1 MYIAFCFVVPQP
13 LACNS
18 DRLREVNIF
27 HSLYHNKTQL
37 APMLLKYDMRDR
49 QSCTKRVIE
58 KLKRVVQRARQATV
72 GEMSGKEK
80 KEQKVEMK
88 KKKNKKGETGGGMGG
103 RINFT
108 TNAKE

>member
-1 MYIAFCFVVPQP
+1 MRGKTF
-13 LACNS
+13 
-18 DRLREVNIF
+18 F

-37 APMLLKYDMRDR
+37 APMLLKYDVRDR

-80 KEQKVEMK
+80 RTKGRNDKKE
-88 KKKNKKGETGGGMGG
+88 
-103 RINFT
+103 
-108 TNAKE
+108 